1 MPLPTLGDLSWV
13 PALERPELLAASTY
27 AALVAWAAS
36 EPMVATDIAVAA
48 IDATLADTAA
58 FVAAYRVPMTA
69 SVNCVVIQGRRGE
82 AEPIAAAA
90 IRADMRAD
98 VNVVVKRLLDAR
110 KCSFM
115 GLDEAV
121 ARSAMEYGG
130 ITPIGVPDGWR
141 VLVDASVSH
150 LAAVVIGSG
159 IRGSKLLLPGALL
172 SSYPG
177 AEVIDGL
184 AYPGLRPSMPPGS
197 P

>member
-1 MPLPTLGDLSWV
+1 MSLPSLGSLTWV
-13 PALERPELLAASTY
+13 AALDHPELLAPGTF
-27 AALVAWAAS
+27 AALTAWAAT
-36 EPMVATDIAVAA
+36 EPLVAESIAVAA

-58 FVAAYRVPMTA
+58 FVAAYHVPMTA

-82 AEPIAAAA
+82 TERIAAAA

-98 VNVVVKRLLDAR
+98 VNGVVKRLLDAR

-130 ITPIGVPDGWR
+130 ITPVGLPDGWR
-141 VLVDASVSH
+141 VLVDEHVRH
-150 LAAVVIGSG
+150 LPAVVIGSG
-159 IRGSKLLLPGALL
+159 IRGSKLLLPGELL
-172 SSYPG
+172 ARYPG

-184 AYPGLRPSMPPGS
+184 AFVPPTPIG
-197 P
+197 